1 MNNPDSCLSSV
12 PRQASTSSVTVME
25 QPNEEDFTKLTS
37 IWSYLAGDRMS
48 VSPNDFPRSLKEA
61 EASAEWLEWKRA
73 MDEEIH
79 TIQEMGTYTLE
90 DLPKEREAIGSKWVF
105 SKKYDE
111 NRNVSR
117 YKAQLIVQGYSQI
130 PGVDFYKTF
139 APVV

>member
-1 MNNPDSCLSSV
+1 
-12 PRQASTSSVTVME
+12 ME
-25 QPNEEDFTKLTS
+25 QLNEEDFANLAS
-37 IWSYLAGDRMS
+37 IQSYLAGDRMP

-61 EASAEWLEWKRA
+61 KAEAEWPEWKRA

-111 NRNVSR
+111 NGNVSR
-117 YKAQLIVQGYSQI
+117 YKAQLVAQGYSQI
-130 PGVDFYKTF
+130 LGVDFYETF
-139 APVV
+139 APVA